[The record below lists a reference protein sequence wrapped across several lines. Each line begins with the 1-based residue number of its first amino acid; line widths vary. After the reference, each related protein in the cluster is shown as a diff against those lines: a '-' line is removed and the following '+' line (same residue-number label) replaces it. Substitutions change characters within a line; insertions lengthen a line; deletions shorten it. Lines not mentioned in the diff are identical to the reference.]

1 MRHRLIILSAAMS
14 AALQPLSA
22 FAADY
27 EPSAIPGW
35 EQIVFSGRTQ
45 YRQTKKCVEAVS
57 RGGASGLI
65 QRVDVSLAAKPVLAW
80 GWQASDIL
88 NVGAPVS
95 DPASEKSKA
104 GDDFVARVYVIRE
117 GFFPWQTKAINYVW
131 SREHPVG
138 SYWPNP
144 FTSNAMMVVL
154 QTGNEGLGQPQH
166 FERDVRADFKTYFD
180 LDVENIHAV
189 AVMTDT
195 DNTGG
200 QATACYKL
208 PVFE

>member
-1 MRHRLIILSAAMS
+1 MRPRLTQMS
-14 AALQPLSA
+14 AAIIAVLLPLPA

-27 EPSAIPGW
+27 EPSEIPGW
-35 EQIVFSGRTQ
+35 EQIVFSEHSH
-45 YRQTKKCVEAVS
+45 YRQTKKCIKAVS
-57 RGGASGLI
+57 HDAASGLI
-65 QRVDVSLAAKPVLAW
+65 QRVETSLTTTPILSW
-80 GWQASDIL
+80 GWQADEPL
-88 NVGAPVS
+88 LVGAVAP
-95 DPASEKSKA
+95 EKTKS

-117 GFFPWQTKAINYVW
+117 GLFPWQTKAINYVW

-154 QTGNEGLGQPQH
+154 QSGNAELGQWQH
-166 FERDVRADFKTYFD
+166 FERNVRDDFKTYFN
-180 LDVENIHAV
+180 LDVENVSAI

-200 QATACYKL
+200 QATACYEL
-208 PVFE
+208 PVLR

>member
-1 MRHRLIILSAAMS
+1 MGHRLITMSLVMS
-14 AALQPLSA
+14 AGLLPFSA
-22 FAADY
+22 SAADY

-35 EQIVFSGRTQ
+35 EQIVFSGHTQ
-45 YRQTKKCVEAVS
+45 YRQTKKCIEAVS
-57 RGGASGLI
+57 QGAASGLI
-65 QRVDVSLAAKPVLAW
+65 QRVDISLSSKPMLTW
-80 GWQASDIL
+80 GWQSSAPL
-88 NVGAPVS
+88 TVGVAAP
-95 DPASEKSKA
+95 EKTKP

-154 QTGNEGLGQPQH
+154 QTGEEGLGQWQH
-166 FERDVRADFKTYFD
+166 FERNIRADFKTYFD
-180 LDVENIHAV
+180 LDVENVSAV

-200 QATACYKL
+200 EATACYEL
-208 PVFE
+208 PVFK